1 MNVSKIWVV
10 HGDVAR
16 IRLEVMGMGVE
27 GGAKV
32 GRRIGIHH
40 SFIYPVIIY

>member
-1 MNVSKIWVV
+1 
-10 HGDVAR
+10 
-16 IRLEVMGMGVE
+16 MGMGVE

-40 SFIYPVIIY
+40 SFIYPVIIYWTLTVCQAWS